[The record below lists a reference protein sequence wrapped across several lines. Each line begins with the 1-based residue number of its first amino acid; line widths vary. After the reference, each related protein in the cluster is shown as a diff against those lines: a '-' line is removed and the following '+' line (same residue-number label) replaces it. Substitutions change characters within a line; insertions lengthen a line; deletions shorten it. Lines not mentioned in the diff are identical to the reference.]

1 MAKRARR
8 KRPLPAAAAD
18 ADALACKL
26 REVVDS
32 PDFEAPAGETVR
44 LFTHEHVGAVL
55 ISKAE
60 YGGKQLVPAGQAVS
74 EIELEV
80 LPDRHTLKMVF
91 VFSASISGR
100 GELREDCG
108 DDNSQFLRALVGDEP
123 LQLLRIVG
131 R

>member
-1 MAKRARR
+1 MAKRGRR
-8 KRPLPAAAAD
+8 KRLVPRAAE
-18 ADALACKL
+18 ADALPCKL

-32 PDFEAPAGETVR
+32 PNFDAPAGETVT

-60 YGGKQLVPAGQAVS
+60 YGGHQLVPAGQAVS
-74 EIELEV
+74 EIEFEV

-100 GELREDCG
+100 GELRENCG
-108 DDNSQFLRALVGDEP
+108 PDSSQFLRALVGDEP